1 MARISGMG
9 TLGTVEFLFAI
20 WALLLTPGPT
30 NTLLALSGASA
41 GFAHAVRLT
50 PAELCAY
57 LLVTVPLATF
67 GAALLAQW
75 PDAARLVKFA
85 AAAWISLLAV
95 KLWRIDEAGAAAGEI
110 TARRVFVTTLLNPKA
125 LVIGLAL
132 LPHGDAPLFPL
143 HLGLFAGSVLA
154 VAAIWAGAGALLRRG
169 TAGAMPLLV
178 RRLAACW
185 LGILAAGLAGAA
197 MSA

>member
-1 MARISGMG
+1 MG
-9 TLGTVEFLFAI
+9 TAEFLFAV

-41 GFAHAVRLT
+41 GFPRALRLT
-50 PAELCAY
+50 PAELSAY

-67 GAALLAQW
+67 GAAVLAQW

-85 AAAWISLLAV
+85 AALWVSFLAV
-95 KLWRIDEAGAAAGEI
+95 KLWRIEAAQAASGEI

-132 LPHGDAPLFPL
+132 LPHGDAPAFPL

-169 TAGAMPLLV
+169 TAGALPVLV
-178 RRLAACW
+178 RRAAACW
-185 LGILAAGLAGAA
+185 LGVLAVGLAGAA
-197 MSA
+197 ISA